1 VLHVH
6 LVLVARY
13 RRGVLTGDMTRYLAE
28 VPGKVREESSAV
40 LTECNGED
48 DHVHLRVGYPPKV
61 PVASLVNSLKG
72 VSARRLRQRHKAR
85 THREHLWSPSYIAA
99 LYGGAPLTIIQAYT
113 ENQPTPERGQAA
125 IPSLNAGAC
134 TAQITGNG
142 GAAAGLAHWARVTP
156 STEST
161 KRCAGATSRPRSSK
175 KVSAAR
181 RPFQLAGSTSAG
193 RPGSR

>member
-1 VLHVH
+1 
-6 LVLVARY
+6 
-13 RRGVLTGDMTRYLAE
+13 M
-28 VPGKVREESSAV
+28 REDFGAV
-40 LTECNGED
+40 LTQCDGED
-48 DHVHLRVGYPPKV
+48 DHVHLLARYPPKI

-72 VSARRLRQRHKAR
+72 VPAHRRRQRHKVR
-85 THREHLWSPSYIAA
+85 THREHLWPPSYFAA
-99 LYGGAPLTIIQAYT
+99 PCGGAPLTITRAYA
-113 ENQPTPERGQAA
+113 ENQRTPERGQTA
-125 IPSLNAGAC
+125 IPALNAGAC
-134 TAQITGNG
+134 ATQITGNA

-161 KRCAGATSRPRSSK
+161 KRCAGAFRRSRNSK